1 MDITAQ
7 ARKAEILRKLHI
19 GPPLLVLPN
28 AWDVASACVLEELG
42 YPAIATTS
50 AGVAFALGYPEA
62 TEEFP
67 WGDRVVKV
75 KGKVFV
81 FMGSG
86 GDAVGIS
93 VKLPLSA
100 EDVLALSFTERTR
113 YGLGQHGWVTAR
125 FEPDAVVPIELLKT
139 WIDESYRAVA
149 PKRLVAQ
156 LPAGPRLR

>member
-1 MDITAQ
+1 MPGLTTTLCYRRAMASESTAS
-7 ARKAEILRKLHI
+7 RIEAE
-19 GPPLLVLPN
+19 LL
-28 AWDVASACVLEELG
+28 
-42 YPAIATTS
+42 
-50 AGVAFALGYPEA
+50 AFALGYPEA

-125 FEPDAVVPIELLKT
+125 FEADAETPIELLKT

-156 LPAGPRLR
+156 LPADGPRLR

>member
-1 MDITAQ
+1 MPGLTTTLCYRRAMASESTAS
-7 ARKAEILRKLHI
+7 RIEAE
-19 GPPLLVLPN
+19 LL
-28 AWDVASACVLEELG
+28 
-42 YPAIATTS
+42 
-50 AGVAFALGYPEA
+50 AFALGYPEA

-93 VKLPLSA
+93 VKLPLSG

-125 FEPDAVVPIELLKT
+125 FEADAVIPIELLKT
-139 WIDESYRAVA
+139 WVDESYRAVA

-156 LPAGPRLR
+156 LPADGPRLR